1 MKFVIIYKYKSTE
14 NKQGLERELE
24 QLSTLI
30 SNMDHHET
38 FIFDKDVKKWQEV
51 DVPREQASPIV
62 FNALKDCDAVIAYI
76 NHSDPSEGMHLEA
89 GYAKALGKKIILC
102 VKKGENSGRLKPIC
116 DSYFEF
122 KDFEDLQIQ
131 LTDYLNKAFAVSQ

>member
-1 MKFVIIYKYKSTE
+1 MKFVIIYKYKSTDDKHE
-14 NKQGLERELE
+14 LERELE

-30 SNMDHHET
+30 SCLDGHET

-62 FNALKDCDAVIAYI
+62 FKELKECDAIIAYI
-76 NHSDPSEGMHLEA
+76 NHSNPSEGVHLEA

-102 VKKGENSGRLKPIC
+102 VKKGESPKLIESDKI
-116 DSYFEF
+116 
-122 KDFEDLQIQ
+122 I
-131 LTDYLNKAFAVSQ
+131 

>member
-1 MKFVIIYKYKSTE
+1 MKFVIIYKYKSTDDKHE
-14 NKQGLERELE
+14 LERELE

-30 SNMDHHET
+30 SCLDGHET

-62 FNALKDCDAVIAYI
+62 FKELKECDAIIAYI
-76 NHSDPSEGMHLEA
+76 NHSNPSEGMHLEA

-102 VKKGENSGRLKPIC
+102 VKKGESPGRMKAIS
-116 DSYFEF
+116 DVYIQF
-122 KDFEDLQIQ
+122 KDFEDLKTQ
-131 LTDYLNKAFAVSQ
+131 LTNYLNKTT

>member
-14 NKQGLERELE
+14 DKHELERELE

-30 SNMDHHET
+30 SNINHHET

-62 FNALKDCDAVIAYI
+62 FKELHECDAVISYI
-76 NHSDPSEGMHLEA
+76 NHSNPSEGMHLEA

-102 VKKGENSGRLKPIC
+102 VKKGESSGRIKPIA
-116 DSYFEF
+116 DVFMQF
-122 KDFEDLQIQ
+122 KDLEDLKNQ
-131 LTDYLNKAFAVSQ
+131 LIDYLNKAEAVSQ